1 MNKNTMNILIVGAE
15 KTDKYAI
22 AKELQALDDDMM
34 IAPVFT
40 TDLRM
45 KNYISDDFI
54 YYMPS
59 EEAELSYKNDAFMWV
74 CSDDSRSLGVTKT
87 DMYNANIFVMSF
99 ANFNN
104 ISNPTLKEL
113 LDDGIICFIDS
124 IANNSEVDFRES
136 VFACERIYA
145 SPYIYFL
152 DDDVSVVVNTLLAY
166 ISGDA
171 EERERI
177 VEEMNG

>member
-1 MNKNTMNILIVGAE
+1 MNILIVGAE

-45 KNYISDDFI
+45 KNHISDDFI
-54 YYMPS
+54 YYMSS
-59 EEAELSYKNDAFMWV
+59 EEAKLSYKNDAFMWV
-74 CSDDSRSLGVTKT
+74 CSDDGKSLGVTKT

-113 LDDGIICFIDS
+113 LDDGIICFVDS
-124 IANNSEVDFRES
+124 ISNNSEIDLRES

-145 SPYIYFL
+145 LPYIYFL
-152 DDDVSVVVNTLLAY
+152 DDDASVVVNTLLAY
-166 ISGDA
+166 INGDA